1 MTPPGGKVILKARG
15 RSIVITDEGPGMK
28 DGTRGWGH
36 GLGLV
41 ITRELLEKM
50 GASLQMDNRPQGG
63 LEIRIDL

>member
-1 MTPPGGKVILKARG
+1 
-15 RSIVITDEGPGMK
+15 MK
-28 DGTRGWGH
+28 EGTRAWGH

-50 GASLQMDNRPQGG
+50 GASLQMENRPEGG